1 MAGEYRVD
9 LRRNGNPRA
18 KKRAVQGGRTFKEF
32 AEEHYPSWCK
42 GLHKDEPK
50 AWERSIRDVPSLH
63 NLKLR
68 EITTDDVFKALKP
81 LWGQKPVTAPRIR
94 QRIERVLD
102 AAKALKLRSGENAA
116 AWRGNLKVLLP
127 SVRKIHKKKPH
138 TSSSAAT
145 SATPRVALKLAF

>member
-1 MAGEYRVD
+1 
-9 LRRNGNPRA
+9 
-18 KKRAVQGGRTFKEF
+18 
-32 AEEHYPSWCK
+32 
-42 GLHKDEPK
+42 
-50 AWERSIRDVPSLH
+50 VPSLH

-138 TSSSAAT
+138 TSTALMTGSAT
-145 SATPRVALKLAF
+145 ISATPRVALKLAFSPSRAAKKYA